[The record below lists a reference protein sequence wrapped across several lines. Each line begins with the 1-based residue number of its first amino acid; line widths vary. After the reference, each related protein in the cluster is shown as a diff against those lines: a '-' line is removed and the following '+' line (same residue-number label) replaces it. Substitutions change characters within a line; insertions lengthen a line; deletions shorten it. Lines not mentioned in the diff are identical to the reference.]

1 MCSDHSGRFWKSD
14 NIILRN
20 LPGKEGISGI
30 LWTEL
35 NENFT
40 SEQARYSLKELID
53 LNADIRE
60 KRKV

>member
-1 MCSDHSGRFWKSD
+1 MCSDHSGQFQKSG

-20 LPGKEGISGI
+20 PPGKEGINGI

-53 LNADIRE
+53 LNADIKE